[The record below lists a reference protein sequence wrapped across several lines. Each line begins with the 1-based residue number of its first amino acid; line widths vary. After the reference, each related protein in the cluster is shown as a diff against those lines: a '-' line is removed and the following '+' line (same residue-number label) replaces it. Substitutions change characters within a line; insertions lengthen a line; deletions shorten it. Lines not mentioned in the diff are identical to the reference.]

1 MNKVLLTLCIFLY
14 VNNEGY
20 TRSTHEVLANAVFGE
35 IQIYRPSGPQN
46 SVTIFVSGDGGWNA
60 WTDDEV
66 KFVAGLGSF
75 VVGIDIRQY
84 ASRLKKQIS
93 KCFYLASDLET
104 LSIMLQ
110 KKYKFPQYY
119 KPILIGYSSGATLV
133 YGALAQAPANTF
145 KGAIA
150 LGFCP
155 DMDINKPLCEGS
167 GLKSHSIREGQ
178 SYYLEQTENITAPF
192 IVLQGIIDRVC
203 PYDQIKEYMEKLK
216 TGQLIALPNVGH
228 GFAKPINWH
237 PQFLEAFKK
246 VLSAPTYAEQK
257 SAQNALLQ
265 SQHIIK
271 LPGDLPITLIP
282 APSQDTMPM
291 VFMLSGDGGW
301 TGFDQS
307 LCEFM
312 AEKGLPVVG
321 LDVQKYFWNFK
332 TPDEAASDIAK
343 AVLHYM
349 QQWNKNKFILA
360 GYSFG
365 ACVVPFIARKFPDA
379 LKTKLL
385 GVYSLSPDERA
396 DFEIHYS
403 DMLSMGNSHDTYD
416 VLEEIKKI
424 RELNPVCIFGDEES
438 TELREHFGQTGAEI
452 LTVPGSHHYNNNP
465 ALVAGKII
473 NDIEKAIKQADL
485 DRSR

>member
-1 MNKVLLTLCIFLY
+1 MIIFMNKVFLTLSVFLY
-14 VNNEGY
+14 ITNEVY
-20 TRSTHEVLANAVFGE
+20 TRSTHEVLANDVFGE
-35 IQIYRPSGPQN
+35 IQIYKPSVTQN
-46 SVTIFVSGDGGWNA
+46 SVAIFVSGDGGWNA

-84 ASRLKKQIS
+84 MSRLKKQNAN
-93 KCFYLASDLET
+93 CHYLAGDFET

-155 DMDINKPLCEGS
+155 DMDINKPLCMGS
-167 GLKSHSIREGQ
+167 GLKYHNIREGQ
-178 SYYLEQTENITAPF
+178 SYYLEQSENLTAPF
-192 IVLQGIIDRVC
+192 IVLQGIIDKLC
-203 PYDQIKEYMEKLK
+203 PFDQIKEYMGKLK
-216 TGQLIALPNVGH
+216 MGQLIALPNVGH
-228 GFAKPINWH
+228 GFSKPLNWH
-237 PQFLEAFKK
+237 PQFVEAFKN

-271 LPGDLPITLIP
+271 LQGDLPLTLIP
-282 APSQDTMPM
+282 APSRDTLPM

-301 TGFDQS
+301 TSFDQS

-312 AEKGLPVVG
+312 AEKGMPVVG
-321 LDVQKYFWNFK
+321 MDVQKYFWNFK
-332 TPDEAASDIAK
+332 SPDEAASDIAK
-343 AVLHYM
+343 AVQHYLL
-349 QQWNKNKFILA
+349 QWNKCNFILA

-365 ACVVPFIARKFPDA
+365 ACVAPFIAGKFPDA
-379 LKTKLL
+379 VKAKLL

-403 DMLSMGNSHDTYD
+403 DMLGMENSQDIYD
-416 VLEEIKKI
+416 VPEEIKKI
-424 RELNPVCIFGDEES
+424 RELHPVCIFGDEES
-438 TELREHFGQTGAEI
+438 TELREHFSQTGAEI
-452 LTVPGSHHYNNNP
+452 IIVPGSHHYNNNP
-465 ALVAGKII
+465 ALVAGKIV
-473 NDIEKAIKQADL
+473 NDMERQRNK
-485 DRSR
+485 